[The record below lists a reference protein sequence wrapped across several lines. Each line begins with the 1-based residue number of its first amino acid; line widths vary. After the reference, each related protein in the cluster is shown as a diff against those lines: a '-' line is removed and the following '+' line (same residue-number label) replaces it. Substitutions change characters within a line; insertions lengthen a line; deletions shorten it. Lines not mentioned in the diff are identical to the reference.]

1 PAAEDLLLQ
10 RARPVVTTRRERLPG
25 ERNGPGDVDHE
36 SYGLQHFLDLL
47 LAGQPMA
54 LEMLF
59 APDGAMTVSPDPLWR
74 EVQAMAP
81 QLVSRR
87 ITPFLR
93 YCRRQAELY
102 GAKGARAAA
111 ARQALTLLEEA
122 EARHGGTAKLAVA
135 EHALAAFATVTPHA
149 AMVEVDVGEGRLV
162 RHFELCGR
170 KAPLHVTLKSA
181 REMATRLLAS
191 YGARALQAEEEG
203 GVDWK
208 ALSHAVRVGQEA
220 LELLTTG
227 RLSFPLAGATYLL
240 DVKLGRLPYAAVT
253 EEVEG
258 LLAAVEVAVTRSVLP
273 DEPDAAAAEALV
285 LRTHRRLVLE
295 AGA

>member
-1 PAAEDLLLQ
+1 
-10 RARPVVTTRRERLPG
+10 
-25 ERNGPGDVDHE
+25 
-36 SYGLQHFLDLL
+36 
-47 LAGQPMA
+47 M
-54 LEMLF
+54 
-59 APDGAMTVSPDPLWR
+59 
-74 EVQAMAP
+74 
-81 QLVSRR
+81 SRR
-87 ITPFLR
+87 VTPFLR

-111 ARQALTLLEEA
+111 ARWALTLLEKA
-122 EARHGGTAKLAVA
+122 EARYGGTARL
-135 EHALAAFATVTPHA
+135 ALAESALATFVTATPHA
-149 AMVEVDVGEGRLV
+149 GLVDVNVGEGHLV

-170 KAPLHVTLKSA
+170 KAPLHATVKSA
-181 REMATRLLAS
+181 REMAARLLAS

-227 RLSFPLAGATYLL
+227 RLSFPLAGAACLL
-240 DVKLGRLPYAAVT
+240 DVKLRRLPYAAVT

-258 LLAAVEVAVTRSVLP
+258 LLAAVEAAVTRSSLP

-285 LRTHRRLVLE
+285 LRTHRHLVLE
-295 AGA
+295 AGS